1 MDGVCEL
8 EIEEVVNV
16 IRIGESEVTKAE
28 FDAEVNRAQTVE
40 QGLETRL
47 QSIEAICQVL
57 PSIEFGYSQESNTIP
72 ANSSVKAIVNLSETK
87 VEPPSVFVDVQANTN
102 SEVSS
107 VVMWVTTTQFQVALH
122 NSSNSDVQN
131 VTFDYLILSGR

>member
-1 MDGVCEL
+1 MKDTYEL
-8 EIEEVVNV
+8 GIEETVNV
-16 IRIGESEVTKAE
+16 IKTGESEVSKVE

-57 PSIEFGYSQESNTIP
+57 PSIEFGYSQESYTVP
-72 ANSSVKAIVNLSETK
+72 ANSSVKATVNLGETK
-87 VEPPSVFVDVQANTN
+87 VEPPSVFVDVQANTE

-107 VVMWVTTTQFQVALH
+107 VVLWVTTTQFQVALH
-122 NSSNSDVQN
+122 NSSNSEVQN